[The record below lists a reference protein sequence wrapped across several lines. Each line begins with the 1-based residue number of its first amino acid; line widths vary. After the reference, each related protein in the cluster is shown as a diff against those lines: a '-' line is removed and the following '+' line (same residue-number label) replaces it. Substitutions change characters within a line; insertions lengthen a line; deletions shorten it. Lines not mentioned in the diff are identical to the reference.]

1 MKAGELVYFASKV
14 TVKMV
19 AVSWLVAI
27 KITAANVAK
36 KTKNLNRRWHAVLVL
51 PMDST
56 KKNKE

>member
-27 KITAANVAK
+27 IITAASVAAK
-36 KTKNLNRRWHAVLVL
+36 AKNLKRRWQTLLVL
-51 PMDST
+51 AMDFTS
-56 KKNKE
+56 KKN